1 MKKQVLPFAA
11 LEGRRFA
18 QDDNPG
24 YLLRPAQSPT
34 WTKVY
39 CHWLAGAASLTD
51 HFQSPQEPTMT
62 KPLDQQLADLSVRA
76 KKAEDAINSARKET
90 RDRVVARREE
100 FRAAAADAA
109 DRVDKDLRSAGAS
122 MEGDWTAL
130 RGKVAAD
137 IDRLK
142 SKVAD
147 RQVEL
152 NASRLAD
159 RASRKESEAC
169 VAIDFAVASIENA
182 KLAVLDADR
191 EAAGAQPA

>member
-1 MKKQVLPFAA
+1 
-11 LEGRRFA
+11 
-18 QDDNPG
+18 
-24 YLLRPAQSPT
+24 
-34 WTKVY
+34 
-39 CHWLAGAASLTD
+39 
-51 HFQSPQEPTMT
+51 MT

-76 KKAEDAINSARKET
+76 KKAEDAINSARNDT

-109 DRVDKDLRSAGAS
+109 ERVDKDLRSAGAS

-152 NASRLAD
+152 NATRLAD

-169 VAIDFAVASIENA
+169 VAIDFALASIENA
-182 KLAVLDADR
+182 KLAVLDAVIADR
-191 EAAGAQPA
+191 EAASAQPA